1 MGKRANLTLKRAGN
15 NPYGRAR
22 RDAASEN
29 SSKQKQR
36 LRVKQELEE
45 AMLDTDVPR
54 LEAAMRVA
62 ASPSHG
68 YSVRDAQ
75 LVLAELRSFIMTD
88 DSDDSSEF
96 SDSAIGSLL
105 NPVAMLDATPA
116 KYGTIA
122 AWNDV
127 HHTGTMSEATK
138 DLRDGRERWMQIM
151 AMPPV
156 SRYNHLR
163 LWALTAMLK
172 YPPCR
177 TEFSKGAAVVGG
189 RRVYAN
195 LRRMLL
201 TWEAASHVVQ
211 KVWNSELHIIGGS
224 GPVATCVHLGVSTTS
239 ATATTSSLEKL
250 ERYVDP
256 AFGTFF
262 QSLEGAQDMSLVE
275 LQDCIRDLGEIMT
288 RLRLPCLS
296 SGPDS
301 YNRKWFDRH
310 ILYSAGAVLKLEDMT
325 SWDKT
330 FGPLMRSDMKADFD
344 TPIAAAKALHYRG
357 PLLLQEVNCCLVT
370 SALKVLREK
379 PHNLVDA
386 QIMAWINE
394 HRVVIAASKT
404 IPKST
409 IYGILQASRASHKRP
424 ASLFD
429 HGT

>member
-1 MGKRANLTLKRAGN
+1 
-15 NPYGRAR
+15 
-22 RDAASEN
+22 
-29 SSKQKQR
+29 
-36 LRVKQELEE
+36 
-45 AMLDTDVPR
+45 
-54 LEAAMRVA
+54 
-62 ASPSHG
+62 
-68 YSVRDAQ
+68 
-75 LVLAELRSFIMTD
+75 
-88 DSDDSSEF
+88 
-96 SDSAIGSLL
+96 
-105 NPVAMLDATPA
+105 
-116 KYGTIA
+116 
-122 AWNDV
+122 
-127 HHTGTMSEATK
+127 
-138 DLRDGRERWMQIM
+138 
-151 AMPPV
+151 
-156 SRYNHLR
+156 
-163 LWALTAMLK
+163 
-172 YPPCR
+172 
-177 TEFSKGAAVVGG
+177 
-189 RRVYAN
+189 
-195 LRRMLL
+195 
-201 TWEAASHVVQ
+201 
-211 KVWNSELHIIGGS
+211 
-224 GPVATCVHLGVSTTS
+224 LGVSTTS

-262 QSLEGAQDMSLVE
+262 QSLQGAQDMSLVE

-409 IYGILQASRASHKRP
+409 IYGILQACRASHKRP